1 MSREPFAATWVLTGR
16 AEEVP
21 SAGSYYTWDRTQ
33 VPLLVLRSTDGE
45 IRAFYNSCRHR
56 GAPVVRDACGR
67 NRAFRCQYH
76 SWTYDTLGRLKSVPD
91 ERDFVDL
98 CREERSLVAVRAE
111 VAGGWIFL
119 NEDATARGLADTLAP
134 LQAELRGVPA
144 FGDSARLAARSVTT
158 VDAGWATALDAL
170 AGLFAAVDP
179 AARTVTLNPNVLVP
193 VGGSALPLVA
203 VWPVDD
209 RTSHVEVLHTSVDGE
224 TPDGDA
230 MAPFAD
236 RVAAVLRARLPV
248 RA

>member
-1 MSREPFAATWVLTGR
+1 MNRAPFASAWVLTGR

-21 SAGSYYTWDRTQ
+21 SAGSYYTWDHTQ
-33 VPLLVLRSTDGE
+33 VPLLVLRSTDGQ

-98 CREERSLVAVRAE
+98 CRDERSLVPLRAE

-119 NEDATARGLADTLAP
+119 NEDAAAPGLGATLAP
-134 LQAELRGVPA
+134 LQAELRDAPA
-144 FGDSARLAARSVTT
+144 FSGAARLAARTVTA
-158 VDAGWATALDAL
+158 VDTGWEAALDAL
-170 AGLFAAVDP
+170 ADLYAAVDP
-179 AARTVTLNPNVLVP
+179 AARTVALAPNALVAA
-193 VGGSALPLVA
+193 GSTTLPLVA
-203 VWPVDD
+203 VWPVDE
-209 RTSHVEVLHTSVDGE
+209 RTAKVEVLHTTVDGE
-224 TPDGDA
+224 AADGEQSV
-230 MAPFAD
+230 PFAD
-236 RVAAVLRARLPV
+236 EVAGVLRTLLPV